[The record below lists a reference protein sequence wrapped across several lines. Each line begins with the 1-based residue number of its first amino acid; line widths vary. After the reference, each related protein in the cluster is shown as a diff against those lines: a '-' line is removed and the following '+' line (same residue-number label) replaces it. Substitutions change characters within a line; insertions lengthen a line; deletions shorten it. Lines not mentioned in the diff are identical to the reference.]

1 MTSLSDRIKNLSP
14 EQQELLRRRM
24 QQRQPHSMETAIS
37 TPVSPLVATERHG
50 VQRKVDFS
58 IFFFSA
64 DGTTSEEDRYKLLT
78 ESARFADRN
87 EFTAIWTPE
96 RHFQTFGGL
105 YPNPAVLSS
114 ALAMITERVQIRAG
128 SLVLPLHSPVRVA
141 EDWALVDNLSG
152 GRVGIS
158 FATGWH
164 EHDYVIAPANY
175 EDRRELM
182 FRDIQIVRRLWAG
195 EEVDLPGV
203 HGKKV
208 AVKTLPRPIQ
218 PQLPFWVTVSS
229 PRTWLRAGEIGANV
243 LTAMGALS
251 LKDLSQSIAAYRK
264 ARLENGHDPRTGIVS
279 LMLHTYLGTDTEAIH
294 AKVREPLKN
303 YLQSYLNQFRP
314 MMAQGVTDASSQEM
328 QELLDLAFE
337 NYFQNASLLGTPEK
351 CAAMIEKIG
360 AAGVNEAACLIDFG
374 IDFESTMLSLEHL
387 ADLRRSLEQE
397 MVAVAERNREAVS

>member
-1 MTSLSDRIKNLSP
+1 MNSLTERIKNLSP

-24 QQRQPHSMETAIS
+24 QQRDPGQPDPAPANPVLPPASFET
-37 TPVSPLVATERHG
+37 PRLR
-50 VQRKVDFS
+50 RKVAFS

-64 DGTTSEEDRYKLLT
+64 DGTTSEQDRYKLLI

-87 EFTAIWTPE
+87 GFNAIWTPE

-114 ALAMITERVQIRAG
+114 ALAMITEHVQIRAG

-141 EDWALVDNLSG
+141 EDWALVDNLSR

-164 EHDYVIAPANY
+164 EHDYVIAPQNY
-175 EDRRELM
+175 EDRREQM
-182 FRDIQIVRRLWAG
+182 FRDITVVRRLWAG
-195 EEVDLPGV
+195 EEVELPGV
-203 HGKKV
+203 GGKKT

-229 PRTWLRAGEIGANV
+229 QRTWQRAGEIGANV
-243 LTAMGALS
+243 LTAMGGLSLEALS
-251 LKDLSQSIAAYRK
+251 QCISIYRK
-264 ARLENGHDPRTGIVS
+264 ARLENGHDPRKGIVS
-279 LMLHTYLGTDTEAIH
+279 LMLHTYLGTDNDEIR

-303 YLQSYLNQFRP
+303 YLQSYLDQFRP
-314 MMAQGVTDASSQEM
+314 MMAQGVTDGSSREM
-328 QELLDLAFE
+328 QDLLELAFE

-351 CAAMIEKIG
+351 CADMIRKISD
-360 AAGVNEAACLIDFG
+360 AGVHEAACLVDFG
-374 IDFESTMLSLEHL
+374 IDFESTMQSLAHL
-387 ADLRRSLEQE
+387 ADLRRSLDRSIAA
-397 MVAVAERNREAVS
+397 AVEGNGRE

>member
-1 MTSLSDRIKNLSP
+1 MNNLSDRIKNLTI

-24 QQRQPHSMETAIS
+24 QQGVHQPQTS
-37 TPVSPLVATERHG
+37 VSKPIEPPFLNEMPRLR
-50 VQRKVDFS
+50 RKVDFS

-64 DGTTSEEDRYKLLT
+64 DGTTSEQDRYKLLT
-78 ESARFADRN
+78 ESTRFADRN
-87 EFTAIWTPE
+87 GFKAVWTPE

-105 YPNPAVLSS
+105 YPNPAVLSA

-182 FRDIQIVRRLWAG
+182 FRDIEVVRRLWAG
-195 EEVDLPGV
+195 EEVELPGV
-203 HGKKV
+203 GGKKTI
-208 AVKTLPRPIQ
+208 VKTLPRPIQ
-218 PQLPFWVTVSS
+218 PQLPVWVTVAS
-229 PRTWLRAGEIGANV
+229 PRTWQRAGEIGANV
-243 LTAMGALS
+243 LTALGGLTMEA
-251 LKDLSQSIAAYRK
+251 LSQSIAGYRK

-279 LMLHTYLGTDTEAIH
+279 LMLHAYLGTDAETIRG
-294 AKVREPLKN
+294 KVRGPLKN
-303 YLQSYLNQFRP
+303 YLQSYLDQFKP
-314 MMAQGVTDASSQEM
+314 MIAEGVTDSSSREM
-328 QELLDLAFE
+328 KDLLDLAFE
-337 NYFQNASLLGTPEK
+337 NYFENASLLGTPGK
-351 CAAMIEKIG
+351 CAAMVEKIS

-374 IDFESTMLSLEHL
+374 IDFESTMQSLELL
-387 ADLRRSLEQE
+387 AGLRASLERE
-397 MVAVAERNREAVS
+397 MAATAEHK